1 MVEFH
6 ARIKKIVANSFDE
19 MHAFDNVSGR
29 ISTITALGTRAET
42 FFKKDEGKALF
53 DPAAAQTNQL
63 TMDTFFG

>member
-1 MVEFH
+1 
-6 ARIKKIVANSFDE
+6 